1 MTKLANVNLTL
12 EMKYL
17 FFQIKSYK
25 PQRIMTATLMNK
37 IFFKSLL
44 AFSLISLTQC
54 TSPSGPQAEWAK
66 KNEELIAEHRLT
78 VRELSGLP
86 KNSIESNIEA
96 AKVKSLDSMDSTM
109 LYPGVNAKVFWGTG
123 NMVAVI
129 HLAPNSQIPE
139 ETLSADRFV
148 FVLEGSISQ
157 SVNGTPVDMVGQ
169 KREEPDG
176 THGGTPRTDFVYLE
190 KGSKNA
196 VTAGDSG
203 AKLLEVYSPLRL
215 DYLQKAGVKNL
226 PSEIADVETTQT
238 PNITANKIYDL
249 YDIQFT
255 KIAEGAHTRLISG
268 KNTQLSFISM
278 DPNSTFPHHIH
289 PEEQMMFVLRGECNE
304 IILDGEQA
312 MKTNSVVRLP
322 SNMVHGAKIG
332 EFGCDALDIFW
343 PARPDYLEKQQAA
356 LAAYH
361 TIIPEN
367 AKLELLVDGKKTK
380 PGLTF
385 AEGPKWMNGNV
396 YFSNMFFYQN
406 FGASPQKSSTVEL
419 DPSGSYRNITQGKMQ
434 TNGLYPYKNG
444 NLVVC
449 DMIGHRV
456 VEMTTNGQVVKVLA
470 DIYEGKPIDGP
481 NDVITDAKGGFYFTD
496 PQFTMEEKKFQ
507 PGRAVYYVSPDGKI
521 TRIVEPNE
529 FAMPNGILLSPDGKT
544 LYINNCYDDES
555 WYPVKSE
562 KDNFIWAYDV
572 NADGTISNGRKF
584 AQLFLIG
591 NVLDRKG
598 RSSSADGMAID
609 KQGNLY
615 VATYYGVQIFNNR
628 GEFVGMINLPS
639 FPVSLCFGDADMKT
653 LYIVSYTKVF
663 KIRTNMEGYVN
674 YL

>member
-1 MTKLANVNLTL
+1 
-12 EMKYL
+12 
-17 FFQIKSYK
+17 
-25 PQRIMTATLMNK
+25 MNK
-37 IFFKSLL
+37 ILFKGLLGISL
-44 AFSLISLTQC
+44 FSLTQC
-54 TSPSGPQAEWAK
+54 TSTSGPEPDWAK
-66 KNEELIAEHRLT
+66 KNEELIAEHKLT

-86 KNSIESNIEA
+86 NNSIESNIEA
-96 AKVKSLDSMDSTM
+96 AKVKSLDNMDSIM

-129 HLAPNSQIPE
+129 QLAPNAQMPE
-139 ETLSADRFV
+139 ETLPADRFA
-148 FVLEGSISQ
+148 FVLEGSITQ
-157 SVNGTPVDMVGQ
+157 LINGTPDTMIGQ

-190 KGSKNA
+190 KGNKNA
-196 VTAGDSG
+196 VTAGASG

-226 PSEIADVETTQT
+226 PSEIADVEATQT
-238 PNITANKIYDL
+238 PNITPNKIYDL

-332 EFGCDALDIFW
+332 DFGCDALDIFW

-361 TIIPEN
+361 TIIPES

-385 AEGPKWMNGNV
+385 AEGPKWMNGKV
-396 YFSNMFFYQN
+396 YFSNMFFDQN

-419 DPSGSYRNITQGKMQ
+419 DPGGSYRNITQGKMQ

-444 NLVVC
+444 NLIVC
-449 DMIGHRV
+449 DMMGHRV
-456 VEMTTNGQVVKVLA
+456 VEMTTNGEVVKVLA
-470 DIYEGKPIDGP
+470 NKYEGKPIDGP

-507 PGRAVYYVSPDGKI
+507 PGRAVYYVSPDEKI

-572 NADGTISNGRKF
+572 NPDGTISNGRKF

-609 KQGNLY
+609 KQGNIY
-615 VATYYGVQIFNNR
+615 VATYYGVQIFNNK

-674 YL
+674 YLK